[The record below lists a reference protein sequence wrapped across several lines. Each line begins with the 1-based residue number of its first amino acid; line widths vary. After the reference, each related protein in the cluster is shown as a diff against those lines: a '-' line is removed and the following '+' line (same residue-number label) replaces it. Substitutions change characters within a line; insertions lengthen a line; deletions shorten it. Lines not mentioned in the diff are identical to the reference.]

1 MARIAS
7 DTDNTAVS
15 CPLVHLTPP
24 HTHIYIQYI
33 FICTCQFYIPD
44 SLAAGTL
51 YTVDRKPH
59 PRTQPALLH
68 CACTSLQSLAWQN
81 IINENTIL
89 RTFLWGFLMKNIID
103 NTKTYTQFTQVHL
116 PQLYFCWM
124 AKFLFTQNLYRSN
137 VVIMRKNERRMNFAS
152 D

>member
-51 YTVDRKPH
+51 YTVDRKTPPKNAAGTFTLRLH
-59 PRTQPALLH
+59 FTSISCLAKNNKRKYNFTHISLGFFDEKTSQTTQKHTHNLLKFTYH
-68 CACTSLQSLAWQN
+68 NSTFVGWQSF
-81 IINENTIL
+81 
-89 RTFLWGFLMKNIID
+89 FLHKIFTAQTLLLCE
-103 NTKTYTQFTQVHL
+103 KT
-116 PQLYFCWM
+116 
-124 AKFLFTQNLYRSN
+124 ND
-137 VVIMRKNERRMNFAS
+137 E
-152 D
+152 